1 MKIQDVEQ
9 KTNLSK
15 KAIRYYEEKE
25 LINIKRNGNGYRDYT
40 EDNIKEL
47 LCIKLYRKCGL
58 SIEQIKEF
66 REIR

>member
-25 LINIKRNGNGYRDYT
+25 LIYLNILNLENQ
-40 EDNIKEL
+40 
-47 LCIKLYRKCGL
+47 RK
-58 SIEQIKEF
+58 
-66 REIR
+66 